1 MANESRDRKALSD
14 VVLLD
19 MLYEDRA
26 EVEDEIQKLNYKLSE
41 LKRELILTEIAIHD
55 ILTDVDNGEE
65 SD

>member
-14 VVLLD
+14 GVLLD

-41 LKRELILTEIAIHD
+41 LKQELILTEIAIHD
-55 ILTDVDNGEE
+55 ILTDVENGEE

>member
-14 VVLLD
+14 GVLLD

-55 ILTDVDNGEE
+55 ILTDVENGEE

>member
-1 MANESRDRKALSD
+1 MADESRDRKSLSD
-14 VVLLD
+14 GVLLD

-55 ILTDVDNGEE
+55 ILTDVENGEE

>member
-1 MANESRDRKALSD
+1 MANESRDRKSLSD
-14 VVLLD
+14 GVLLD

-55 ILTDVDNGEE
+55 ILTDVENGEE